1 MKVKSILSGVFAFAI
16 ASGTVLAF
24 NEELRIP
31 NGAYE
36 QGGQCYAIDAAGCN
50 TEESPQK
57 CIENV
62 NGAPTQLLENTGT
75 EMNPVCGQELFR
87 ILE

>member
-1 MKVKSILSGVFAFAI
+1 MKLKPILSGVFAFAI

-36 QGGQCYAIDAAGCN
+36 LNGQCFAVNAPGCDKPV
-50 TEESPQK
+50 TDEE
-57 CIENV
+57 CTIEV
-62 NGAPTQLLENTGT
+62 GEQELQLRENTGT
-75 EMNPVCGQELFR
+75 EQNPVCGQELFR
-87 ILE
+87 IME